1 MDGRVKSSVLIIA
14 VLSLLVGAGA
24 GYMLANPSGD
34 NTATDNAEQ
43 NAGSA
48 QPNPDTKAAD
58 LRVLLNNLEAEHV
71 SLAAAATRARF
82 DGDPAFQ
89 AAAASLDKNSN
100 DLADA
105 VGSLYG
111 DEARSRFY
119 EIWDSH
125 IGFFVDY
132 TKAAKAGDQ
141 AGMNKAVKNLN
152 GYVEAVSDFFSK
164 ANPNLPKDAMSQL
177 VSEHVTLLK
186 NAVDKYGAKDY
197 AGSYKAEDEA
207 RDQIGKIA
215 DTLAGAIVKQK
226 PGNF

>member
-1 MDGRVKSSVLIIA
+1 MEGRAKSGVLIVAILA
-14 VLSLLVGAGA
+14 LLVGAGA
-24 GYMLANPSGD
+24 GYILSSRTNV
-34 NTATDNAEQ
+34 NTNGNTTQSNNSAE
-43 NAGSA
+43 
-48 QPNPDTKAAD
+48 PDPATKAAD
-58 LRVLLNNLEAEHV
+58 LRVLLNNLETEHV
-71 SLAAAATRARF
+71 SLAAAATRAGF

-119 EIWDSH
+119 EIWNSH

-141 AGMNKAVKNLN
+141 AGMNKAVQNLN

-164 ANPNLPKDAMSQL
+164 ANPNLPKDAVKQL
-177 VSEHVTLLK
+177 VGEHVMLLK
-186 NAVDKYGAKDY
+186 NAVDKHGAKDY
-197 AGSYKAEDEA
+197 AASYKAEEEA

-215 DTLAGAIVKQK
+215 DTMAGAIVKQK